1 MSRVE
6 TFENRVNDLL
16 VQENPAL
23 ADMRRVMLEIDDY
36 LNSAEYPSL
45 SVDERSRLQSARKD
59 LKARL
64 RRQEDAEEEL
74 IGANLTAPTALGGSG
89 DMQRNGAAAAINV
102 PGAELIAHSTLA
114 EEQMEAGEK
123 MFYSGRFSEAIKL
136 YDRVLQLEPSW
147 ERAKQHRNEAD
158 NYLRTGYIPSVA
170 LPAEAASAYG
180 KAQSAARV
188 GRYSDALALLTKA
201 QGILRELGIQRWQEG
216 QEFEQK
222 LQENIDAEYAYQ
234 DGLKMFRAGQIDEAI
249 DAIETAY
256 RATGLPKYADRAQA
270 IRKYKETLRTINEV
284 LNSSS
289 TDPKVLIQVK
299 ADLDNLTSEQ
309 GDNPA
314 LQRLRARFESAMPRI
329 VNPLKDQARDLK
341 TQAER
346 SATIEETLFFARQAK
361 QCLDQIRNLQGMD
374 DSLDRLNNDV
384 DKILRDTQRLS
395 DELATANISVENH
408 KGWPSEAYRISVD
421 VRSRYP
427 NDPGVTSLKRS
438 LSRYNQIRIG
448 VRALGILAVIVVL
461 VLIGWL
467 ITGRVKSFLV
477 SLTPTPTPTATQT
490 PTLTPT
496 PTHTA
501 TVTPT
506 ITPTSTPT
514 LTPTPQAG
522 VALRDIWARNGC
534 YETFTAIGTIP
545 EKGPVRFLPSE
556 RRFDD
561 FGRECVLVEWQGP
574 DRSIIGWVLISDL
587 GGLK

>member
-16 VQENPAL
+16 IQENPTL

-45 SVDERSRLQSARKD
+45 SVDERSRLQTARKD

-74 IGANLTAPTALGGSG
+74 ISANMTAPPPLSSPGEA
-89 DMQRNGAAAAINV
+89 QRTGAAIAINAA
-102 PGAELIAHSTLA
+102 GAELVAHSTLA

-136 YDRVLQLEPSW
+136 YDRVLQLEPAW
-147 ERAKQHRNEAD
+147 ERAKQHRSEAD

-234 DGLKMFRAGQIDEAI
+234 DGLKMFKAGQIDEAI

-299 ADLDNLTSEQ
+299 ADLDNLTGEQ

-314 LQRLRARFESAMPRI
+314 LQRLRSRFESAMPRV

-361 QCLDQIRNLQGMD
+361 QSLDQIRNLQGMD
-374 DSLDRLNNDV
+374 DSLDRLNNEV

-427 NDPGVTSLKRS
+427 NDPGVTALKRS
-438 LSRYNQIRIG
+438 LSRYNQIRVG
-448 VRALGILAVIVVL
+448 VRALAIVAVILVI

-467 ITGRVKSFLV
+467 ITGRVKAFLV

-496 PTHTA
+496 PTLTA

-506 ITPTSTPT
+506 ITPTATAT

-545 EKGPVRFLPSE
+545 EKGAVRFLPSE

-561 FGRECVLVEWQGP
+561 FGRECVLVEWRGP